1 MIEDNDL
8 KERNLLWDV
17 MEEVVTFA
25 VIVGIF
31 ASMCF
36 MFGFLWYA
44 P

>member
-17 MEEVVTFA
+17 MEELVTLA
-25 VIVGIF
+25 VIAGIF
-31 ASMCF
+31 ASLCF
-36 MFGFLWYA
+36 TFGYLWYA